1 MSNINSKVQ
10 VLKTNLN
17 TYSTC
22 QNTHAHTHT
31 RKTQTYPQ
39 HILQTHRKHIQNIK
53 NKQKHIFKL
62 YIHCQFLICYTDTFS
77 HLPTINVT
85 FSFSHCSLP
94 VGRTSGQ
101 NLRAP
106 KPRGH
111 LTGSKLDSTLTQR
124 GTLARGLRP
133 NSGRSPWCTQSIS

>member
-1 MSNINSKVQ
+1 MSKINSKVQ
-10 VLKTNLN
+10 ILNTNLN

-22 QNTHAHTHT
+22 QKTHT
-31 RKTQTYPQ
+31 KKKTQ

-53 NKQKHIFKL
+53 NKQQRIFKL
-62 YIHCQFLICYTDTFS
+62 YIRCQFLICYTDTFS
-77 HLPTINVT
+77 HLPAINVIF
-85 FSFSHCSLP
+85 FSFSHCSLH

-124 GTLARGLRP
+124 ETCARGFRP
-133 NSGRSPWCTQSIS
+133 NRGSSGRGLQSSQMSR